1 MRPGVPADLQSAVLR
16 VSGFII
22 RNTPILYIVRIENP
36 DAQSNRIT
44 NPIEQRTDLCRYS
57 PQKFKSKIKSDTVS
71 FGQEV
76 ETICRIY
83 KNKANEAGQALCQ
96 IIGNIDRHAAKRV
109 FQRSSD
115 YATFRLSRHHG
126 DGTFHSHDSYS
137 PTPSGR
143 QAAEYRHSQST
154 YLCAGPRIL
163 WKVQRLS
170 ACQIN

>member
-83 KNKANEAGQALCQ
+83 KNKANEERVKHSAKLSEIEIDMRLKEYFSDHQ
-96 IIGNIDRHAAKRV
+96 IM
-109 FQRSSD
+109 QRSDFQGITGMVRSTAMIHIRRLRQEGKPQNIGIPSQPIYVPAPGFYGKSRD
-115 YATFRLSRHHG
+115 YQ
-126 DGTFHSHDSYS
+126 
-137 PTPSGR
+137 PV
-143 QAAEYRHSQST
+143 
-154 YLCAGPRIL
+154 
-163 WKVQRLS
+163 K
-170 ACQIN
+170 

>member
-96 IIGNIDRHAAKRV
+96 IIGNRDRHAAKRV

-126 DGTFHSHDSYS
+126 MVRSTAMIHIRRLRQEGK
-137 PTPSGR
+137 PQNIGIPSQPIYVPAPGFYGKSR
-143 QAAEYRHSQST
+143 DYQ
-154 YLCAGPRIL
+154 PV
-163 WKVQRLS
+163 K
-170 ACQIN
+170 